1 MTIENKKA
9 ASILRRHLSALNIGT
24 GALALAVASS
34 WAIPAIAQE
43 TTSSMVGFIT
53 NADGSPAAGATVEIV
68 HAPSGTRSIA
78 TTNAEGRYSAAGLR
92 VGGPY
97 NVRIASTGNP
107 PQVIEGLFISLGK
120 AFTLDLALQQGD
132 VMQEIVVTGDRLVA
146 AVSGTGRSFGE
157 EQIKNSPTVNRDMK
171 STLKLDPRVS
181 LDATNLDAISI
192 GGANNRFNQLSVD
205 GVRQNDDFG
214 LNNNGY
220 PTQRSPISLDAIEQ
234 LAVVTNPFDVEYT
247 GFQGGLVNIVTK
259 SGTNDFHGSA
269 FYYYTDGDLTGDKSK
284 NNNYTFSFK
293 EKTYGGTLGGP
304 IIQDKLFF
312 FGSYEKLDAETPQ
325 ETGPSDSS
333 AAVKIPGVTQAEYNQ
348 VIDIAKRVY
357 NYDAGA
363 LGANLPE
370 KDEKILARVDWNIT
384 EGHRATVSFQRT
396 KGNQTSDTG
405 NSVSSRTIATLGHLY
420 DRSVDMKQYAGQ
432 IYSDWTDEFSTE
444 LKFGRKEVTTGQK
457 SLRGT
462 DFAQMD
468 VRTAAGATIFVG
480 PDEFRHANALTND
493 LNTYKAKGEYLLG
506 DHTFTF
512 GYEREEL
519 DIFNLFVQTSQGR
532 YAFNSIA
539 DFEARR
545 AQSLTY
551 INSTTN
557 DANNAA
563 ARFGYNTN
571 SAYLEDR
578 WDVTSDLELTYGLRY
593 DWWTSK
599 DKPARNQVFATR
611 YGFDNTQ
618 TLDGLDLWSPRVG
631 FKYEV
636 NEDTTLSGGAGVFGG
651 GTPNV
656 WVSNSFSNTG
666 VLTTTQTIT
675 RSANGTSFAL
685 SPSTPTSTTLGAAV
699 LNNVNGFD
707 LPAELLSRHTGLAGQ
722 GDVNAI
728 DPGFKIPSE
737 WQFSLT
743 VDHRFDIEGFGD
755 DWRLTATTQ
764 YAKTQDA
771 VVWRNARYVQNGN
784 LPDGRPR
791 YVLMTGAPTGNDLI
805 LDTQGKGSR
814 LTVSAML
821 EKDWETDYGDLN
833 TFVGYTFQDSNDVN
847 PGTSTTALSLWDNI
861 AVSDMNNPELATS
874 NYEIRHRIVYAGSW
888 SKEWLTDLK
897 TILSVVGESRTG
909 RPYSFTFRDGG
920 AIFNDPRQNSRDRQ
934 LFFVPGSCGEVNLVG
949 ITCDQLNDY
958 IARNGLE
965 KYRGQIAPRNSHRSP
980 WVHQIDLALKQEI
993 PSFLEGHKAAFTMDI
1008 RNFGNLLNNKW
1019 GRLEQ
1024 VGFPG
1029 VVPVATPS
1037 IGADGRVTY
1046 TGPLSEPAINAN
1058 AKASVWQIQVGVRYE
1073 F

>member
-9 ASILRRHLSALNIGT
+9 AAILRRQLTSLKF
-24 GALALAVASS
+24 GAGAMALAVASS

-53 NADGSPAAGATVEIV
+53 NADGTPASGATVEIV
-68 HAPSGTRSIA
+68 HAPSGTRSVA

-97 NVRIASTGNP
+97 NVRITAPGTP
-107 PQVIEGLFISLGK
+107 PQLIEGLFISLGK
-120 AFTLDLALQQGD
+120 AFSLDLALQQGD
-132 VMQEIVVTGDRLVA
+132 VMQEIVVTGDRLSTAVA
-146 AVSGTGRSFGE
+146 GTGRSFGE
-157 EQIKNSPTVNRDMK
+157 EQIKNSPTVNRDLK

-181 LDATNLDAISI
+181 LDATNVDAFSI
-192 GGANNRFNQLSVD
+192 AGANNRFNQLSVD

-284 NNNYTFSFK
+284 NNNYTFNFK
-293 EKTYGGTLGGP
+293 EKTYGATLGGP
-304 IIQDKLFF
+304 IIEDKLFF

-325 ETGPSDSS
+325 ETGPSDG
-333 AAVKIPGVTQAEYNQ
+333 AAPVKIPGVSQAEYNQ
-348 VIDIAKRVY
+348 VLDIAKRVY

-363 LGANLPE
+363 LGTNLPE

-420 DRSVDMKQYAGQ
+420 DRSVDMKQYTGQ
-432 IYSDWTDEFSTE
+432 LYSDWSDNFSTE
-444 LKFGRKEVTTGQK
+444 LKFGRKETVTGQN

-468 VRTAAGATIFVG
+468 IRTAAGATIYIG

-493 LNTYKAKGEYLLG
+493 LNTYKAKGEYLWG
-506 DHTFTF
+506 DHTLTF

-545 AQSLTY
+545 AASLNY
-551 INSTTN
+551 INSVTN

-563 ARFGYNTN
+563 ATFGYQTN
-571 SAYLEDR
+571 SMYLEDR
-578 WDVTSDLELTYGLRY
+578 WDITSDFELTYGVRY
-593 DWWTSK
+593 DWWESK
-599 DKPARNQVFATR
+599 DKPAFNQVFTNR
-611 YGFDNTQ
+611 YGFDNTR

-666 VLTTTQTIT
+666 VLTASQSVT
-675 RSANGTSFAL
+675 RNANGTFSL
-685 SPSTPTSTTLGAAV
+685 NPSTPASATLGAAV
-699 LNNVNGFD
+699 LNNVNGYD
-707 LPAELLSRHTGLAGQ
+707 LPAELLSRHTGLAGT

-737 WQFSLT
+737 WQFSMT

-755 DWRLTATTQ
+755 DWRLTATAQ

-771 VVWRNARYVQNGN
+771 AYWRSARYVVSGT

-791 YVLMTGAPTGNDLI
+791 YIVMPGAQAGNDYI

-814 LTVSAML
+814 LTVSTML
-821 EKDWETDYGDLN
+821 EKDWETDFGDLS
-833 TFVGYTFQDSNDVN
+833 TFAGYTYQDSNDVS
-847 PGTSTTALSLWDNI
+847 PATSTTASSNWDYV
-861 AVSDMNNPELATS
+861 AVADMNNPDLATS
-874 NYEIRHRIVYAGSW
+874 NYEIKHRLVYAASW

-897 TILSVVGESRTG
+897 TIISVVGESRTG

-920 AIFNDPRQNSRDRQ
+920 SIFNDPRQNTRDRQ
-934 LFFVPGSCGEVNLVG
+934 LFYVPSGCGDVTLVG
-949 ITCDQLNDY
+949 ITCDQMNDY

-965 KYRGQIAPRNSHRSP
+965 KYRGQIVPRNSFRSP

-993 PSFLEGHKAAFTMDI
+993 PTFFEGHKAAFTLDI
-1008 RNFGNLLNNKW
+1008 RNVGNLISSKW

-1024 VGFPG
+1024 VGFPH
-1029 VVPVATPS
+1029 VVPVTVPS
-1037 IGADGRVTY
+1037 IGPDGKYVY
-1046 TGPLSEPAINAN
+1046 TGALADPAINAN